1 MKKDPVGEFIKE
13 LVTEHPDVLVKLLP
27 EDVALQAKAADS
39 IRYIE
44 RRDVDALSGELPVPL
59 YQPDDPL
66 VRLIQ
71 EHPEVVLTLLRD
83 ENRMDLPAYTSVLV
97 EEQDLF
103 HLVPQ
108 TPTHTV
114 LLCQKR
120 GVTVAGIAVEVLH
133 TISPVR
139 PRHWPLHATTLHY
152 RLQKTTALVVIATN
166 PEVAAWAAKP
176 IYWQGPERPPFVP
189 LVIGPEHGT
198 RGLATASRVD
208 PARRAFAALLG
219 PRSASG

>member
-27 EDVALQAKAADS
+27 EDVAAQAKAADS
-39 IRYIE
+39 IRHVE
-44 RRDVDALSGELPVPL
+44 LDVDALSGEHPAPL
-59 YQPDDPL
+59 YQRNDPL

-71 EHPEVVLTLLRD
+71 EHPEVVLKLLRD
-83 ENRMDLPAYTSVLV
+83 ESHMDLPAYTSVLV
-97 EEQDLF
+97 EEQDLY
-103 HLVPQ
+103 HLTPQ
-108 TPTHTV
+108 APTHTV

-120 GVTVAGIAVEVLH
+120 GATVAGIAVEILH
-133 TISPVR
+133 TIAPDR
-139 PRHWPLHATTLHY
+139 PRHWPLNATTLHY

-166 PEVAAWAAKP
+166 PEVAAWAARP

-189 LVIGPEHGT
+189 LVIGPERST
-198 RGLATASRVD
+198 RGLATASPAD

-219 PRSASG
+219 RRSAAG